1 MSIQPRRIRLKP
13 WLIAQVNSGKY
24 LGLQWLDKEQ
34 KLFQIPWRHATRH
47 MPTLEEENTIFRA
60 WALETG
66 KYQEGLDEPDPAKW
80 KANLRCALNKSREFK
95 LKYDGT
101 KETPVEPY
109 KIYEVCDQP
118 YNGDAGEDED
128 DELPKICGLSIVTDL
143 DIKFQYRGRPA
154 GSLTVS
160 NPQGCRLYY
169 GNLEPTPE
177 QVDLFGPVTLQQVL
191 FPDTMEI
198 PNEKQRYYTNQLL
211 DVMDRG
217 LILEIQG
224 QDIYAIR
231 LCQCKVYW
239 SGPGVSEQSGPN
251 PIEREK
257 KIKVFSLNNFL
268 QDPIITDPPSYSPY
282 APPKTEVP
290 FINPSMNKGFGPSTL
305 PQMPLLHNNIT
316 PNPNGSVAIGE
327 TQHPAMTLSAFQNNV
342 PPMGNLRHGG
352 FLHTNS
358 PSGQGEM
365 NSDMPAEIQPHGEVQ
380 SQPCIYDLLISPH
393 MLPLTDLDI
402 KFQYRG
408 RPAGSLT
415 VSNPQG
421 CRLYYGNLE
430 PTPEQVDLFGPVTLQ
445 QVLFPDTMEIPNEK
459 QRYYTN
465 QLLDVMDRGLIL
477 EIQGQDIYAIRLCQC
492 KVYWSGPGVSEQ
504 SGPNPIEREKK
515 IKVFSLNNFLQ
526 GLILYQKGENN
537 APPPFEIYF
546 CFGEDWPDRKPIE
559 KKLIIV
565 QVIPVVARILTE
577 MFSGEL
583 SWSTDSIR
591 LQISNPDLKDQ
602 TVEQFKE
609 LHRLWQNQQTQTH
622 WGLHP
627 TTIN

>member
-1 MSIQPRRIRLKP
+1 IRLKP

-118 YNGDAGEDED
+118 YNGAPDAGEDED
-128 DELPKICGLSIVTDL
+128 DELPKICGLSI
-143 DIKFQYRGRPA
+143 
-154 GSLTVS
+154 
-160 NPQGCRLYY
+160 
-169 GNLEPTPE
+169 
-177 QVDLFGPVTLQQVL
+177 
-191 FPDTMEI
+191 
-198 PNEKQRYYTNQLL
+198 
-211 DVMDRG
+211 
-217 LILEIQG
+217 
-224 QDIYAIR
+224 
-231 LCQCKVYW
+231 
-239 SGPGVSEQSGPN
+239 
-251 PIEREK
+251 
-257 KIKVFSLNNFL
+257 
-268 QDPIITDPPSYSPY
+268 DPIITDPPSFSPY

-316 PNPNGSVAIGE
+316 PNPNGSIAIGE

-352 FLHTNS
+352 FPHTNS
-358 PSGQGEM
+358 SSGQGGMSHGTLPQGHTEM
-365 NSDMPAEIQPHGEVQ
+365 PQAPILPGIADSDMPAEIQPHGEVQ
-380 SQPCIYDLLISPH
+380 SQPCIYDLLINPH